1 MFVLSNLL
9 TACAQVL
16 DVVINILWWAIL
28 IRALISWV
36 NPDPFNPIVI
46 ALHRVTEPLLAPFRR
61 ILPAH
66 SIGIDFAPLLAMLAL
81 LFIRAFLIKS
91 LYDIAYQIR

>member
-1 MFVLSNLL
+1 MFLLSNLL

-16 DVVINILWWAIL
+16 DILINILWWAIL

-36 NPDPFNPIVI
+36 NPDPFNPIVV
-46 ALHRVTEPLLAPFRR
+46 ALQRVTEPLLTPFRR
-61 ILPAH
+61 ILPMH
-66 SIGIDFAPLLAMLAL
+66 QMGIDFAPLLAMLAL